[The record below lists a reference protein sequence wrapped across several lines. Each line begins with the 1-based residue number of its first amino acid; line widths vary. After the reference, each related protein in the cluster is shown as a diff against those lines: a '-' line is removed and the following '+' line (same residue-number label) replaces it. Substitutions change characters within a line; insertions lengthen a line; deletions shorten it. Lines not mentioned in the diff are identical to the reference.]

1 MANGTSGQTGGFR
14 RPSRPSRGVTSGPTR
29 EESVQQWGR
38 TVAGQVRRGQS
49 VLQHAQASPPP
60 QGLPYEKNGQKQAP
74 HNFGGTRGLILR
86 TVAHDRGLEDTR
98 FATERTARDYNEMH
112 GDTDKVRG
120 GVVRGRV
127 ADSGIAVPGQ
137 KGVDQPRQVMAA
149 VRLTEDGPN
158 YNANGKPVEGKKGD
172 VKFTDKG
179 HVVEELVTMEG
190 QRRGQGQVVY
200 HNVQDLRLPSREPRA
215 EAPENRRDYLLTN
228 VVATARRPVQGA
240 PADSVDPAHQPLQV
254 RETKDLP
261 GRAELSLE
269 QNVDI
274 GGGKTAPEA
283 YVLRAGPED
292 SFPSKE
298 HHVGAVVHEVNRF
311 HMCRDGNADAIA
323 VARAKPSE
331 RESMPEFGRSE
342 LAASAATMDRMTE
355 VGHTW
360 HPPQYSPEN
369 RSQIREAQAVQLEK
383 PGGLDEVGQQ
393 ANRTYRLSSGR
404 AATVYEQRERNQER
418 VQGVDRTNRDL
429 LARQGERTAGAG
441 TPAPEQPAPEQ
452 PAQGRRAAAPVGGA
466 QAQEKTVDPAERAA
480 AQLYDAKRVN
490 VTDKDMGRVS
500 AAGGET
506 PTKEAVQQKLDEL
519 KQAAPP
525 RTVAKQLEAGKSFSD
540 VVAEGRAAQ
549 SQSPSQEA
557 QSQDGKPNWKDRVKS
572 AVGIGDTPE
581 QPPRAPSP
589 AAGAAEAAQK
599 RGQQRQAPQK

>member
-29 EESVQQWGR
+29 EESVQQWGQ

-49 VLQHAQASPPP
+49 VLQQPQASPPP

-86 TVAHDRGLEDTR
+86 TVAHDRGFEDTR

-137 KGVDQPRQVMAA
+137 KGADQPRQVMAA

-158 YNANGKPVEGKKGD
+158 FNANGKPVEGKKGD

-228 VVATARRPVQGA
+228 VMATARRPVQGA
-240 PADSVDPAHQPLQV
+240 PADSADPAHQPLQV
-254 RETKDLP
+254 RESKDLP

-274 GGGKTAPEA
+274 GNGKTAPEA
-283 YVLRAGPED
+283 YVLRSGPQD

-355 VGHTW
+355 VGYTW
-360 HPPQYSPEN
+360 HPPQYSPEH
-369 RSQIREAQAVQLEK
+369 RSQVREAQAVQLEK

-404 AATVYEQRERNQER
+404 AATVYEQRERNQQR
-418 VQGVDRTNRDL
+418 AQSVDRTNRNL
-429 LARQGERTAGAG
+429 LERQGQRAAGAE
-441 TPAPEQPAPEQ
+441 TPAPEE
-452 PAQGRRAAAPVGGA
+452 PAQERPAQERRAAAPVGGA

-480 AQLYDAKRVN
+480 AQLYDARRKN
-490 VTDKDMGRVS
+490 VTDKTMEGLA
-500 AAGGET
+500 AAGGDT
-506 PTKEAVQQKLDEL
+506 PTKEQVQRKLDALNE
-519 KQAAPP
+519 AAPP

-540 VVAEGRAAQ
+540 VVAEARASQ
-549 SQSPSQEA
+549 SQSQSQSESQEA
-557 QSQDGKPNWKDRVKS
+557 KPSWKDKVKS

-589 AAGAAEAAQK
+589 AAGAAEAVQK
-599 RGQQRQAPQK
+599 RGQQRQGPQK

>member
-29 EESVQQWGR
+29 EESVQQWGQ

-49 VLQHAQASPPP
+49 VLQQPQATPPP
-60 QGLPYEKNGQKQAP
+60 QGLPYEKNGQKQPP
-74 HNFGGTRGLILR
+74 HNFGGTRGIILR

-137 KGVDQPRQVMAA
+137 KGADQPRQVMAA

-158 YNANGKPVEGKKGD
+158 FNANGKPVEGKKGD

-215 EAPENRRDYLLTN
+215 EAPESRRDYLLTN
-228 VVATARRPVQGA
+228 VMATARRPVQGA
-240 PADSVDPAHQPLQV
+240 PADSADPAHQPLQV
-254 RETKDLP
+254 RESKDLP

-274 GGGKTAPEA
+274 GNGKTAAEA
-283 YVLRAGPED
+283 YVLRTGPED

-355 VGHTW
+355 VGYTW

-369 RSQIREAQAVQLEK
+369 RSQVREAQAVQLEK

-404 AATVYEQRERNQER
+404 AATAYEQRERNQQR
-418 VQGVDRTNRDL
+418 AQSVDRTNRDL
-429 LARQGERTAGAG
+429 LERQGGRTGGGEA
-441 TPAPEQPAPEQ
+441 PAQEQ
-452 PAQGRRAAAPVGGA
+452 PAQERRAAAPVGGA

-480 AQLYDAKRVN
+480 ADLYDGGRKR
-490 VTDKDMGRVS
+490 VTDKNIEALPDT
-500 AAGGET
+500 GGEK
-506 PTKEAVQQKLDEL
+506 PTKEQVQQKLDALNE
-519 KQAAPP
+519 AAPP

-540 VVAEGRAAQ
+540 VVAEGRAAKAQ
-549 SQSPSQEA
+549 SQSQSESEEAKPS
-557 QSQDGKPNWKDRVKS
+557 WKDKVKS

-589 AAGAAEAAQK
+589 AAGAAEAART
-599 RGQQRQAPQK
+599 RGQQRQGPQK

>member
-1 MANGTSGQTGGFR
+1 MANGTSGQSGGFR

-29 EESVQQWGR
+29 EESVQQWGQ

-74 HNFGGTRGLILR
+74 HNFGGTRGIILR

-98 FATERTARDYNEMH
+98 FATERTARDFNEMH
-112 GDTDKVRG
+112 GDTDNVRG

-137 KGVDQPRQVMAA
+137 KGADQPRQVMAPVKLA
-149 VRLTEDGPN
+149 EDGPN
-158 YNANGKPVEGKKGD
+158 FNANGKPVDGKKGD
-172 VKFTDKG
+172 IQFTEKG
-179 HVVEELVTMEG
+179 HVVEHLVTMEG

-215 EAPENRRDYLLTN
+215 EAPESRRDYLLTN
-228 VVATARRPVQGA
+228 VMATARRPVQGA
-240 PADSVDPAHQPLQV
+240 PADSADPAHQPLQV

-283 YVLRAGPED
+283 YVLRTGPED

-298 HHVGAVVHEVNRF
+298 HHVGAVVHETNRF
-311 HMCRDGNADAIA
+311 HMCRDGNEDAIA
-323 VARAKPSE
+323 VARAKPAE
-331 RESMPEFGRSE
+331 RESMPEFARSE

-383 PGGLDEVGQQ
+383 PGGLDEVGRD

-429 LARQGERTAGAG
+429 LARQGERTAGAD
-441 TPAPEQPAPEQ
+441 TPAQEQPAGTE
-452 PAQGRRAAAPVGGA
+452 RRAAAPVA
-466 QAQEKTVDPAERAA
+466 AAPAQEKTVDPAERAA

-490 VTDKDMGRVS
+490 VTDKGMERLA
-500 AAGGET
+500 AAGGDT

-549 SQSPSQEA
+549 SQSQSQSQA
-557 QSQDGKPNWKDRVKS
+557 QSPSDEAKPSWKDKVKS

>member
-29 EESVQQWGR
+29 EESVQQWGQ

-49 VLQHAQASPPP
+49 VLQQPQATPPP
-60 QGLPYEKNGQKQAP
+60 QGLPYEKNGQKQPP
-74 HNFGGTRGLILR
+74 HNFGGTRGIILR

-137 KGVDQPRQVMAA
+137 KGADQPRQVMAA

-158 YNANGKPVEGKKGD
+158 FNANGKPVEGKKGD
-172 VKFTDKG
+172 VKFTEKG

-215 EAPENRRDYLLTN
+215 EAPESRRDYLLTN
-228 VVATARRPVQGA
+228 VMATARRPVQGA
-240 PADSVDPAHQPLQV
+240 PADSADPAHQPLQV
-254 RETKDLP
+254 RESKDLP

-274 GGGKTAPEA
+274 GNGKTAAEA
-283 YVLRAGPED
+283 YVLRTGPED

-355 VGHTW
+355 VGYTW

-369 RSQIREAQAVQLEK
+369 RSQVREAQAVQLEK

-404 AATVYEQRERNQER
+404 AATAYEQRERNQQR
-418 VQGVDRTNRDL
+418 AQSVDRTNRDL
-429 LARQGERTAGAG
+429 LERQGGRTGGGEA
-441 TPAPEQPAPEQ
+441 PAQEQ
-452 PAQGRRAAAPVGGA
+452 PAQERRAAAPVGGA

-480 AQLYDAKRVN
+480 ADLYDGGRKR
-490 VTDKDMGRVS
+490 VTDKNIEALPDT
-500 AAGGET
+500 GGEK
-506 PTKEAVQQKLDEL
+506 PTKEQVQQKLDALNE
-519 KQAAPP
+519 AAPP
-525 RTVAKQLEAGKSFSD
+525 RTVAKQLDAGKSFSD
-540 VVAEGRAAQ
+540 IVAEGRAAKAQ
-549 SQSPSQEA
+549 SQSQSESEEAKPS
-557 QSQDGKPNWKDRVKS
+557 WKDKVKS

-589 AAGAAEAAQK
+589 AAGAAEAAQR
-599 RGQQRQAPQK
+599 RGQQRQGPQK

>member
-29 EESVQQWGR
+29 EESVQQWGQ

-49 VLQHAQASPPP
+49 VLQQPQATPPP

-86 TVAHDRGLEDTR
+86 TVAHDRGFEDTR

-137 KGVDQPRQVMAA
+137 KGADQPRQVMAE

-158 YNANGKPVEGKKGD
+158 FNANGKPVEGKKGD
-172 VKFTDKG
+172 VKFTEKG

-215 EAPENRRDYLLTN
+215 EAPESRRDYLLTN
-228 VVATARRPVQGA
+228 VMAVARRPVQGA
-240 PADSVDPAHQPLQV
+240 PADSADPAHQPLQV
-254 RETKDLP
+254 RESKDLP

-283 YVLRAGPED
+283 YVLRTGPQD
-292 SFPSKE
+292 SFPTKE

-360 HPPQYSPEN
+360 RPPQYSPEN
-369 RSQIREAQAVQLEK
+369 RSQVREAQAVQLEK

-404 AATVYEQRERNQER
+404 AATVYEQRERNQQR
-418 VQGVDRTNRDL
+418 AQSVDRTNRDL
-429 LARQGERTAGAG
+429 LDRQGQRTAGGEA
-441 TPAPEQPAPEQ
+441 PAQEQ
-452 PAQGRRAAAPVGGA
+452 PAQQRRAAAPVGGA
-466 QAQEKTVDPAERAA
+466 QAQEKTADPAERAA
-480 AQLYDAKRVN
+480 ADLYDGGRKR
-490 VTDKDMGRVS
+490 VTDKNIEALPDT
-500 AAGGET
+500 GGEK
-506 PTKEAVQQKLDEL
+506 PTKEQVQQKLDALNE
-519 KQAAPP
+519 AAPP
-525 RTVAKQLEAGKSFSD
+525 RTVAKQLEAGRSFSD
-540 VVAEGRAAQ
+540 VVAEARASQ
-549 SQSPSQEA
+549 SQSHSQSQEA

-599 RGQQRQAPQK
+599 RGQQRQGPQK